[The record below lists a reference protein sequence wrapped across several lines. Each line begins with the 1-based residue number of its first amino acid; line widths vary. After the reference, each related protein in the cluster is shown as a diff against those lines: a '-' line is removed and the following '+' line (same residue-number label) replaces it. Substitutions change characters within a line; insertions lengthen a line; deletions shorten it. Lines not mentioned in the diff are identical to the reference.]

1 MDVEE
6 DNVDIIGA
14 RESLQR
20 ISDIVKDDSVSAS
33 SKEKCSVSKTI
44 KLAQKFQ
51 DTAGVENLG
60 RPFVSLECM
69 TDFFMRNKKLD
80 PILANV
86 DSSTSVDGTLMSEYL
101 WHNFH
106 KRAAAGHFLPSSKRT
121 KMVRPEKREEVSPFQ
136 TAVVVEDAW
145 TKIEDLPLFAK
156 EPAGLQEPEKEEE
169 MEVMDSNNTYL
180 DSQSAEDEKVSVAEF
195 LAQCQESK
203 SGTFP
208 PEFFSKLC
216 SQPESN
222 LLTLF
227 ASCSNSDLFIP
238 LLLHS
243 ATENIKLLIP
253 LCEKILLP
261 LSRRDGF
268 DVTIIGKTCTLMI
281 SHPLLV
287 STHLLV
293 PLARDDSSGKALS
306 IKLTNLCENEEVRHT
321 FLTCLLNSDWTARK
335 GDLELL
341 QCLLGSS
348 IPRNAVI
355 VQLVCQMFR
364 DADAE
369 LKSSS
374 DFAKLLLQAIKTLKG
389 DLTEECRILLRA
401 AVAEIKSPLRG
412 LMEKQLR

>member
-6 DNVDIIGA
+6 DYDDIIGA

-20 ISDIVKDDSVSAS
+20 ILDIVKDDSVSAS
-33 SKEKCSVSKTI
+33 SKEKCSVSETI

-51 DTAGVENLG
+51 DTGVENLG

-86 DSSTSVDGTLMSEYL
+86 DSSTSVDPTLMSEYL

-106 KRAAAGHFLPSSKRT
+106 KRAAAGHFLPSSKIT
-121 KMVRPEKREEVSPFQ
+121 KMVRPEKREVSPFE
-136 TAVVVEDAW
+136 TVVVEDAW

-156 EPAGLQEPEKEEE
+156 EPGLKELEKEEE
-169 MEVMDSNNTYL
+169 MEVMDSNNYL

-238 LLLHS
+238 LLLHC

-268 DVTIIGKTCTLMI
+268 DTTIISKTCTLMI

-412 LMEKQLR
+412 LMEKHLR